1 MKLKSDI
8 PRYGTGNEDTD
19 TTEPGVRLIFLN
31 FPNCD
36 CNAMLDQDK
45 HIELPPTLA
54 PTLMFTYECTRDFS
68 SVINV
73 KIVIFI
79 HWTKFQFWS
88 FLLPVQRSPSWLTRI
103 KLSILRL
110 HDGEWPVWPILLLLG
125 VLCFLDRVKSG
136 QPGHCHHMLYQTRKW
151 CFGRLQLA
159 GLDKSS
165 GEKCFSLAGPD
176 PGGVKQEPA
185 GQPGWLEDC
194 EGRGDWRE
202 ITNNWGISTDGFG
215 EVKTP
220 LFYRAIR
227 GGRG

>member
-79 HWTKFQFWS
+79 HRTKFQF
-88 FLLPVQRSPSWLTRI
+88 
-103 KLSILRL
+103 
-110 HDGEWPVWPILLLLG
+110 
-125 VLCFLDRVKSG
+125 
-136 QPGHCHHMLYQTRKW
+136 
-151 CFGRLQLA
+151 
-159 GLDKSS
+159 
-165 GEKCFSLAGPD
+165 
-176 PGGVKQEPA
+176 
-185 GQPGWLEDC
+185 
-194 EGRGDWRE
+194 
-202 ITNNWGISTDGFG
+202 
-215 EVKTP
+215 
-220 LFYRAIR
+220 
-227 GGRG
+227 